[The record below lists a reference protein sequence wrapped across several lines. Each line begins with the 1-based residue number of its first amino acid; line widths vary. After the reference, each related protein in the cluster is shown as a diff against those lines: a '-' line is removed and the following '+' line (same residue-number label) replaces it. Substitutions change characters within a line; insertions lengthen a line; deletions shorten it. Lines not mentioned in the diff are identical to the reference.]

1 MQAVCGCV
9 GVLFCEMS
17 SQSLVQNTGKRKIL
31 LCVMLCCGGFF
42 NIGAEGAIFFLF
54 LSMAAPSSGGV
65 SVGFSDF
72 CPRKQCAA
80 LLVGYRE
87 LECFFCLAVLFPA
100 AEILAVKDMR

>member
-17 SQSLVQNTGKRKIL
+17 SQRVLSRLQEKGRSSYVL
-31 LCVMLCCGGFF
+31 WFVVVGFF
-42 NIGAEGAIFFLF
+42 NIGAEEAIFFLF

-72 CPRKQCAA
+72 CPRRQCAA

-87 LECFFCLAVLFPA
+87 VECFFV
-100 AEILAVKDMR
+100 

>member
-1 MQAVCGCV
+1 
-9 GVLFCEMS
+9 
-17 SQSLVQNTGKRKIL
+17 
-31 LCVMLCCGGFF
+31 MLCCGVFF

-54 LSMAAPSSGGV
+54 LSMAVPSGGV

-72 CPRKQCAA
+72 CPRRQCAA